1 MPGIMS
7 DQPHILVVDDDDRL
21 RELLREYLSENGF
34 RVTTAEHAKDARSRM
49 RGLEFD
55 LLVVDVMMPGEDGL
69 ALTGSLRQI
78 TSVPILLL
86 TAMGEPE
93 DRVEGLERGADDYMT
108 KPFEPRELVLRIETI
123 LRRNASSA
131 PEPVISIG
139 EFEFDTGRQELRL
152 DDAIVR
158 LTTIEANLL
167 SALARNPGVIMTRD
181 ELIAQ
186 CRIDGGT
193 RTVDVQVTRLRRKI
207 ESDPREPQILL
218 TVRGQGYVLHPD

>member
-93 DRVEGLERGADDYMT
+93 DRVEGLERGAD
-108 KPFEPRELVLRIETI
+108 
-123 LRRNASSA
+123 
-131 PEPVISIG
+131 
-139 EFEFDTGRQELRL
+139 
-152 DDAIVR
+152 
-158 LTTIEANLL
+158 
-167 SALARNPGVIMTRD
+167 
-181 ELIAQ
+181 
-186 CRIDGGT
+186 
-193 RTVDVQVTRLRRKI
+193 
-207 ESDPREPQILL
+207 
-218 TVRGQGYVLHPD
+218 H

>member
-1 MPGIMS
+1 MS

-108 KPFEPRELVLRIETI
+108 KPFEPRELLVRIRNL
-123 LRRNASSA
+123 LRRGRGDNGAQSRAGSA
-131 PEPVISIG
+131 RYAHFGPW
-139 EFEFDTGRQELRL
+139 RL
-152 DDAIVR
+152 DLV
-158 LTTIEANLL
+158 
-167 SALARNPGVIMTRD
+167 
-181 ELIAQ
+181 
-186 CRIDGGT
+186 
-193 RTVDVQVTRLRRKI
+193 
-207 ESDPREPQILL
+207 
-218 TVRGQGYVLHPD
+218 